1 MYIKSATHLTNQWNS
16 RDDCFVSTSR
26 ARKTF
31 VATASAAIAGLLVWV
46 WFASGWETTGKV
58 AGAATAVIG
67 VMSTV
72 AARWPRRQSAADPAT
87 ALEAS
92 ATAVR
97 EQWQTEEKLHRLADP
112 RPLPLRWT
120 TCARDGVMDYW
131 EVIRGVEGRETP
143 IDLDGRLDD
152 IIDIFERIPSRR
164 LVVLGEP
171 GAGKSVLAMHF
182 TLAAVR
188 RRGAGDP
195 VPVLFPV
202 ASWNPRTTS
211 LTAWMEARLCV
222 DYPILGGRTASGQ
235 TPARELILRGLIWP
249 VLDGLDEA
257 PEQIRPEVITA
268 LNRALSPGQPIMLT
282 CRSAEY
288 EAAVAAAD
296 DVVTAAAVIEL
307 TPLGLDEITSY
318 LRVTTAPGRGADRW
332 DTLFTHLRDHP
343 GGELAAALTT
353 PLMTSLARVAYSDR
367 RADPSELLDTCTFAD
382 RETIEAH
389 LLDQLIPSSYTTEDR
404 DEDRDGD
411 TEQRLRFLAAD
422 LEQCGERDL
431 AWWKQHLAIPTSL
444 FRVVSGL
451 GVGLLVAIVAAVSA
465 WPTVGFTATEW
476 ANSVDMAVR
485 LGFLAA
491 VVIGFLAPVGD
502 DVPRLRTQAALF
514 TLIMTLGTCAGLA
527 VGALTYWAR
536 TDSVSATLADAISD
550 FRFVAESSWL
560 LGLVVF
566 LRVRETGAT
575 KGILGRLEHMAGI
588 AAVVGIVFGFLH
600 GTSGFVEEVVLE
612 HGSTRDGV
620 IAAVSHGLT
629 VGAVAGI
636 ASAIAVQVGRAL
648 LRPVYMAGTHR
659 IPGYRLRIFAA
670 VTVTMLGGLLGA
682 VALPL
687 VRDVLGTAEGGW
699 DQVWHTA
706 QVIVPFA
713 LGHAVI
719 VGFLP
724 WESRPMT
731 LELRLRGRLLRLL
744 AVTAIAGT
752 AAAVTLWFAIDFS
765 GIGQAVRSCVLA
777 GVLFGLAVGALAVAM
792 DRPVALDRPVGPLD
806 SLRLDRRAA
815 LLYSLAYS
823 VAAGAATWLHT
834 AIYPKSTLGAEYI
847 GMFAASLFLVS
858 YFVSAS
864 GRHTIATIWLW
875 LAGRMPLRDMR
886 FYDEAY
892 RRGVLRQVGSVYQ
905 FRHALLQDRLAEG
918 NRHSLAHSGTRAA
931 LVLVS
936 AVAVVLSGA
945 GALVHYKYQH
955 LDSQANTDGA
965 ILPFVELAYPVGVAV
980 DGAGTVY
987 VAGVAYS
994 ILGDFTYDNMT
1005 EGQLWRLPKGR
1016 TDPAR
1021 IPLPELGF
1029 TYAMTVDRTGTL
1041 YIADSDYDHVLAL
1054 SPGSTTP
1061 ITLPFPHLGSPVGV
1075 AVGDSG
1081 DVYVSDNDTGLIWK
1095 LPAGSTTAKTLP
1107 FPPLDHVTGLAV
1119 DSEATVYAVEAGP
1132 DRVLALADGATTATP
1147 LPIDGLENPTGI
1159 AIDSTDTLYVCSWNG
1174 RVARFRTDSASADI
1188 VPLTGVDH
1196 PTGIAIDGANTLYV
1210 TDPYNNRVIEAS
1222 SR

>member
-1 MYIKSATHLTNQWNS
+1 M
-16 RDDCFVSTSR
+16 
-26 ARKTF
+26 
-31 VATASAAIAGLLVWV
+31 ATASVAVASLLVWV
-46 WFASGWETTGKV
+46 WFASGWESIGKV

-72 AARWPRRQSAADPAT
+72 AARWPRRPSAADSAT

-97 EQWQTEEKLHRLADP
+97 EQWQSEEKLHRLADP

-152 IIDIFERIPSRR
+152 IIDVFERIPSRR
-164 LVVLGEP
+164 LVVLGGP
-171 GAGKSVLAMHF
+171 GAGKTVLAMHF

-188 RRGAGDP
+188 RRATGDP

-235 TPARELILRGLIWP
+235 TLARELILRGLIWP
-249 VLDGLDEA
+249 VLDGLDEV
-257 PEQIRPEVITA
+257 PEQTRPEVITA

-367 RADPSELLDTCTFAD
+367 RADPGELLDTGTFAD

-389 LLDQLIPSSYTTEDR
+389 LLDQLIPASYMTEDR
-404 DEDRDGD
+404 DGDGDGDGD

-431 AWWKQHLAIPTSL
+431 AWWKQHLAIPTPL

-465 WPTVGFTATEW
+465 WPTVGFTATAW
-476 ANSVDMAVR
+476 ANSADLAVR

-491 VVIGFLAPVGD
+491 VVVGILAPVAPGD
-502 DVPRLRTQAALF
+502 DVPRLRTQTALF
-514 TLIMTLGTCAGLA
+514 ILIMALGACAGLA

-536 TDSVSATLADAISD
+536 TDSVSTSLSDAIGD
-550 FRFVAESSWL
+550 FRFVVESSWL
-560 LGLVVF
+560 LGIVVF
-566 LRVRETGAT
+566 LRVREAGAT
-575 KGILGRLEHMAGI
+575 NGIRGRLEHMAGI
-588 AAVVGIVFGFLH
+588 AAVAGITFGFLH
-600 GTSGFVEEVVLE
+600 GTSGFVEKVVLE
-612 HGSTRDGV
+612 HGSTREGV
-620 IAAVSHGLT
+620 IAAVTYGLR
-629 VGAVAGI
+629 VGAAAGI

-648 LRPVYMAGTHR
+648 LRPVHTAGSDR

-687 VRDVLGTAEGGW
+687 VRDVFGTTEGGW

-706 QVIVPFA
+706 LNIVPLA
-713 LGHAVI
+713 LSPAVI

-731 LELRLRGRLLRLL
+731 LEFRLRGRLLRLL
-744 AVTAIAGT
+744 AVTTIAGT
-752 AAAVTLWFAIDFS
+752 AAGATLWFAIDFS
-765 GIGQAVRSCVLA
+765 DAGQAARSCALA
-777 GVLFGLAVGALAVAM
+777 GVLFGLAIGTLAVAM
-792 DRPVALDRPVGPLD
+792 DRPVALDRPLGPLD

-815 LLYSLAYS
+815 LLYSLAYG
-823 VAAGAATWLHT
+823 VAAGAATWLHI
-834 AIYPKSTLGAEYI
+834 AIYPRSTLGAEYI

-864 GRHTIATIWLW
+864 GRHTIAAIWLW

-886 FYDEAY
+886 FYEEAHL
-892 RRGVLRQVGSVYQ
+892 RGVLRQVGSVYQ

-918 NRHSLAHSGTRAA
+918 DRHSVAHSGTRVA

-955 LDSQANTDGA
+955 HDSQANTDGA

-987 VAGVAYS
+987 VAGVTYS
-994 ILGDFTYDNMT
+994 TLGDFTYDNMS
-1005 EGQLWRLPKGR
+1005 EGRLWRLPKGG
-1016 TDPAR
+1016 TDPTR

-1061 ITLPFPHLGSPVGV
+1061 ITLPFPDLGSPVGV

-1081 DVYVSDNDTGLIWK
+1081 DVYVSDNDTGLVWK
-1095 LPAGSTTAKTLP
+1095 LPAGSTTAITLP
-1107 FPPLDHVTGLAV
+1107 FPRLDHVTGLAV
-1119 DSEATVYAVEAGP
+1119 DSEATVYAVESGP
-1132 DRVLALADGATTATP
+1132 DRVLALADGATAATP
-1147 LPIDGLENPTGI
+1147 LPIDGLADPTGI
-1159 AIDSTDTLYVCSWNG
+1159 AIDSTDTLYICSWNG
-1174 RVARFRTDSASADI
+1174 RVARFRTDSAAADI
-1188 VPLTGVDH
+1188 VPLTGIDR

-1210 TDPYNNRVIEAS
+1210 TDPYNNRVIEVS
-1222 SR
+1222 SP